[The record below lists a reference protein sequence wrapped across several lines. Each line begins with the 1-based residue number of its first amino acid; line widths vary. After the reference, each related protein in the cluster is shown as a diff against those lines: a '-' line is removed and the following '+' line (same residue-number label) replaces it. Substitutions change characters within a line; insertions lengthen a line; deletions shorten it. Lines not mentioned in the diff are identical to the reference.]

1 MECGLTV
8 VFFLHQAHFFS
19 IHFYPWLSLL
29 KSLQTRCTLIFK
41 VNMYQKVC
49 LESLVKFSEVSR
61 ISRGLIITTTNQEI
75 TLFQFVFLLLF
86 CLTLFYFCSSVHS
99 VVKGNS
105 YRSVFFSIK

>member
-19 IHFYPWLSLL
+19 IHLYPWLSLL

-61 ISRGLIITTTNQEI
+61 ISRGLIITTITIIITTKEI
-75 TLFQFVFLLLF
+75 TLFQFVFFVAVLSYIILLL
-86 CLTLFYFCSSVHS
+86 L
-99 VVKGNS
+99 
-105 YRSVFFSIK
+105 